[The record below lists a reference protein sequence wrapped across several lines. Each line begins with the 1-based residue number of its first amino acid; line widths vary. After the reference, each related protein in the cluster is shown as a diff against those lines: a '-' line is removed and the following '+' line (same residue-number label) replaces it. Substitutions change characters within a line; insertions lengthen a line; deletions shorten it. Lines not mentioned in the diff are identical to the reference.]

1 MQSALVNDHEKSLAT
16 LRKKVLV
23 GFLVCIFRPRSCP
36 RNAGTEPGFP
46 AQFLLS
52 HGKLNPFTESG
63 CAVFSISHISRNYI
77 VDLKFSRWLFLVVF
91 ETVFVQKQNYSFEDW
106 LPLETTI
113 LNSTICVPIANL
125 QHHLSQNITP
135 QFAPSPTSR

>member
-1 MQSALVNDHEKSLAT
+1 MQELNQV
-16 LRKKVLV
+16 
-23 GFLVCIFRPRSCP
+23 
-36 RNAGTEPGFP
+36 
-46 AQFLLS
+46 FLLS

-135 QFAPSPTSR
+135 QFAPSPTSRRSEIYLAERGWSGRLQLIRSLGLFRWGVHGGV